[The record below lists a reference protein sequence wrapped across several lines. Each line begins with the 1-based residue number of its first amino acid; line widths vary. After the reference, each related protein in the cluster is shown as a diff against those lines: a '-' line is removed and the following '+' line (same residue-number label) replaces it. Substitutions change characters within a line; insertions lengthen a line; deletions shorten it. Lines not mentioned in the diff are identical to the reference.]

1 MSQARSPVV
10 AGAFYPGTAR
20 QLEHQIGQFFANVK
34 STPIEGETVGLISPH
49 AGYVYSG
56 QTAAYA
62 YAQVR
67 GASFDVVAV
76 ISPLH
81 QMALGRFATSSAGAY
96 ETPLGTVPLNED
108 LVAELQR
115 EIRMSRVPYDGEHSL
130 EVQIPFLQ
138 VALKGLTLLPVM
150 IGDPSFAAGEELG
163 AALAR
168 ILAGHRALIVASTDM
183 HHIPDYDQVV
193 RRDQAVIDALAT
205 LDLDRIKSALSP
217 WDCSVCGR
225 IPVYAMLTAAQALGA
240 DSIRILHHTT
250 SGDVTG
256 VRTPGQ
262 YTVGY
267 LAAAVYRGSPAG

>member
-1 MSQARSPVV
+1 MSQVRSPVV
-10 AGAFYPGTAR
+10 AGAFYPGAAR
-20 QLEHQIGQFFANVK
+20 QLERQIGQFFAKVEP
-34 STPIEGETVGLISPH
+34 TPIEGEIVGLISPH

-56 QTAAYA
+56 QTAAHA

-81 QMALGRFATSSAGAY
+81 QMALGRFATSSADAY

-115 EIRMSRVPYDGEHSL
+115 EIHINRVPYDGEHSL

-138 VALKGLTLLPVM
+138 VALTGLTLLPVM

-168 ILAGHRALIVASTDM
+168 ILAGHKALIVASTDM
-183 HHIPDYDQVV
+183 HHIPDYAQVV

-205 LDLDRIKSALSP
+205 FDLDRIKSVLSP

-225 IPVYAMLTAAQALGA
+225 VPVYAMLTAAQALGA
-240 DSIRILHHTT
+240 DGIRILHHTT

-267 LAAAVYRGSPAG
+267 LAAAVYKGGPAG